1 MVVFTD
7 LITVEPVYNGYPR
20 CLRNWLL
27 NTGSQKI
34 LTSTL
39 IYCGSLKSDVTDAKR
54 PIISL
59 QQLCKCDLFLWW
71 QHFKYKKITHKMT
84 RGLVSIQG
92 WSLHTGKITKKD
104 NIGLLQGGRGRGRRL
119 IQVRQVTNA
128 AWSVL
133 WRLAASDNA
142 GHLIQGRYIQVR
154 LYFKVE
160 RVAISAGIGFFPGL
174 NKVITKTLESRGNLW
189 KFCP

>member
-20 CLRNWLL
+20 YLRNWLL

-59 QQLCKCDLFLWW
+59 QQICKCDLFLWW
-71 QHFKYKKITHKMT
+71 QHFKYKKLTHKMT

-92 WSLHTGKITKKD
+92 WSLQTGKITKKD
-104 NIGLLQGGRGRGRRL
+104 KHRTATGWPRSRSPPYTGKTGNKCSLFMSETDRYFEDWPLQ
-119 IQVRQVTNA
+119 IM
-128 AWSVL
+128 
-133 WRLAASDNA
+133 LA
-142 GHLIQGRYIQVR
+142 
-154 LYFKVE
+154 
-160 RVAISAGIGFFPGL
+160 
-174 NKVITKTLESRGNLW
+174 T
-189 KFCP
+189 